1 MGQSLIKLKSQLL
14 EKWCL
19 MGIRLDALTAKVPT
33 ELIYQEP
40 KATAGRFSFNSIPE
54 LSAEGAAEVNRLQ
67 DKQQACTNPVVL
79 LASQLEIRIQNC
91 ILSSI

>member
-54 LSAEGAAEVNRLQ
+54 LSAEGAAEVNQLQ
-67 DKQQACTNPVVL
+67 DKQSK
-79 LASQLEIRIQNC
+79 LAQT
-91 ILSSI
+91 LSFCLQVSWKYAFKTAF